1 MGGGPG
7 SASSP
12 SMAAPRLGAE
22 AGAQWRLPAGE
33 AAGGGGRRRRG
44 RMKGGMRGRR
54 EEKEEEGANMWR
66 VEAVLKYFSWSIKGS
81 HKYCQKFWINS
92 VDHI

>member
-1 MGGGPG
+1 
-7 SASSP
+7 
-12 SMAAPRLGAE
+12 MAAPRLGAE

-54 EEKEEEGANMWR
+54 EEKEEEDVNMWR
-66 VEAVLKYFSWSIKGS
+66 VEALLKTSSWSIS
-81 HKYCQKFWINS
+81 SCKYCQKLWRNP

>member
-1 MGGGPG
+1 MGGLGGGPG

-33 AAGGGGRRRRG
+33 AAEGG
-44 RMKGGMRGRR
+44 
-54 EEKEEEGANMWR
+54 EEEEEG
-66 VEAVLKYFSWSIKGS
+66 G
-81 HKYCQKFWINS
+81 
-92 VDHI
+92 

>member
-1 MGGGPG
+1 MGGLGGGPG

-33 AAGGGGRRRRG
+33 AAEGG
-44 RMKGGMRGRR
+44 
-54 EEKEEEGANMWR
+54 KEEE
-66 VEAVLKYFSWSIKGS
+66 EEDIGS
-81 HKYCQKFWINS
+81 PFQWMDTVY
-92 VDHI
+92 V